1 MTDRDLKRL
10 NRTEL
15 LEVILLLQKKE
26 QELLTENQDLR
37 EQTQSLKEKLNARQ
51 WMLNVILGS
60 MALETDETFSSLKE
74 AVHRYRA
81 DLEKLQPFAPEE
93 DPSE

>member
-1 MTDRDLKRL
+1 MTDKDFKRL

-15 LEVILLLQKKE
+15 LEVILMLQKRE
-26 QELLTENQDLR
+26 RELLTENQDLR

-60 MALETDETFSSLKE
+60 TALETDETFAALRE

-81 DLEKLQPFAPEE
+81 GLEKLQPAAPEE